1 MVVMGIAIGEEIEE
15 RTTGTEGWDED
26 WTVAAVEEDDGDNMT
41 ALPAL
46 LLLLPLPLL
55 AILRSFIMP
64 GSRLPLLVLP
74 FDDSI
79 LLGVVF
85 KSILCDKSDPA
96 PSASAGAGGGTN
108 PTAAAGGSTERSIDA
123 WLLTFNAAPS

>member
-1 MVVMGIAIGEEIEE
+1 M
-15 RTTGTEGWDED
+15 
-26 WTVAAVEEDDGDNMT
+26 AAVEEDDGDDMA
-41 ALPAL
+41 ALAAL
-46 LLLLPLPLL
+46 LLPLL

-79 LLGVVF
+79 LLGVVC
-85 KSILCDKSDPA
+85 KSFFCDRFDPA
-96 PSASAGAGGGTN
+96 PIASAGAGTI
-108 PTAAAGGSTERSIDA
+108 PTAATGGSTERSIDA

>member
-1 MVVMGIAIGEEIEE
+1 M
-15 RTTGTEGWDED
+15 
-26 WTVAAVEEDDGDNMT
+26 AAVEEDDGDEMT
-41 ALPAL
+41 ALPA
-46 LLLLPLPLL
+46 LLLPLPLL

-74 FDDSI
+74 FDESI

-85 KSILCDKSDPA
+85 KSFFCDRFDPA
-96 PSASAGAGGGTN
+96 PSASAAAGGGTI

-123 WLLTFNAAPS
+123 WLLTFNATPS

>member
-1 MVVMGIAIGEEIEE
+1 M
-15 RTTGTEGWDED
+15 
-26 WTVAAVEEDDGDNMT
+26 AAVEEDDGDDMA

-46 LLLLPLPLL
+46 LLPLL

-85 KSILCDKSDPA
+85 KSFFCDRFDPA
-96 PSASAGAGGGTN
+96 PSASAGAGEGAGTI